1 MSSSQNLKIPL
12 QEISSVTNGFAEA
25 NIIRKGGYGLVYRGQ
40 SEQHGMLAIK
50 RLNRVCIGDN
60 EYGMEVTLL
69 SKYKHENLAS
79 LIGFCEEDGEKILV
93 YKYEANQSLDKFLR
107 SKDLSWMRHL
117 QICLSAA
124 RGLRYLH
131 NETGSKHRLIHG
143 DIKSSNILLDEN
155 WKAKISDFGLSKI
168 ALIDSA
174 NSVIFTGPNGTPGYV
189 DPQILNGG
197 ITQKSDVYSFGVVLY
212 EVLFGKL
219 VAVPGYLGD
228 SPFTVKMAKKHYL
241 METLHMMID
250 PDLRNEMT
258 SDSLRTFS
266 TITYQC
272 LEECTEDRPTMSLVV
287 EALEKALFYQQVSF
301 CYTFGPSFSHLW
313 FHNSCFFGRNPSGY
327 LYDVYIS
334 TSRVETKHF
343 VDCLCDALKQGGLS
357 TYKDN
362 SKRLSVIKES
372 RYFLIIFS
380 KNFGANDWN
389 LDEVVEIIEC
399 VKKRG
404 NFVTSVYWD
413 VRPSDVRGQTG
424 YFGEAMSKYDTHP
437 RMKVWKSA
445 LVEATKVPCFIQSDD
460 RPCEALAEQVAARIT
475 LESCISSN

>member
-1 MSSSQNLKIPL
+1 
-12 QEISSVTNGFAEA
+12 
-25 NIIRKGGYGLVYRGQ
+25 
-40 SEQHGMLAIK
+40 MLAIK
-50 RLNRVCIGDN
+50 RLNRVHIGDN

-189 DPQILNGG
+189 DPQILYGG
-197 ITQKSDVYSFGVVLY
+197 ITQKSDVYSFGVLLY

-219 VAVPGYLGD
+219 VAVLGYLGD
-228 SPFTVKMAKKHYL
+228 SRFTIKMTKKHYL

-250 PDLRNEMT
+250 PDLRNEMN

-266 TITYQC
+266 TIAYQC
-272 LEECTEDRPTMSLVV
+272 LEGRIEDRPTMSFVV
-287 EALEKALFYQQVSF
+287 EALEKAFFYQQES
-301 CYTFGPSFSHLW
+301 SE
-313 FHNSCFFGRNPSGY
+313 Y

-334 TSRVETKHF
+334 TSGVETEYF

-357 TYKDN
+357 TYKDK

-399 VKKRG
+399 VKKTG
-404 NFVTSVYWD
+404 NFVASVYWD
-413 VRPSDVRGQTG
+413 LRPSDVRGQTG

-437 RMKVWKSA
+437 RMKVWRSA
-445 LVEATKVPCFIQSDD
+445 LVEATKVPCFILSDD
-460 RPCEALAEQVAARIT
+460 R
-475 LESCISSN
+475 

>member
-1 MSSSQNLKIPL
+1 MWSM
-12 QEISSVTNGFAEA
+12 
-25 NIIRKGGYGLVYRGQ
+25 YRGE
-40 SEQHGMLAIK
+40 SEQHGMLAVK
-50 RLNRVCIGDN
+50 RFNCVRIGN
-60 EYGMEVTLL
+60 HEYGMEVTLL

-93 YKYEANQSLDKFLR
+93 YKYEANQSLGKFLR
-107 SKDLSWMRHL
+107 SKDLSWMRRL

-124 RGLRYLH
+124 HGLRYLH
-131 NETGSKHRLIHG
+131 NETRSEHGLIHG

-174 NSVIFTGPNGTPGYV
+174 NSVIFTGPGRTPGYV
-189 DPQILNGG
+189 DPQILYGR

-212 EVLFGKL
+212 EILFGKC
-219 VAVPGYLGD
+219 VAVLGYLGD
-228 SPFTVKMAKKHYL
+228 SRFTVKMAKKHYL

-250 PDLRNEMT
+250 PDLRNEMN

-266 TITYQC
+266 TIAYQC
-272 LEECTEDRPTMSLVV
+272 LEERIEDRPTMSLVV
-287 EALEKALFYQQVSF
+287 EALEKALFYQES
-301 CYTFGPSFSHLW
+301 SE
-313 FHNSCFFGRNPSGY
+313 Y

-334 TSRVETKHF
+334 TSGVETEYF
-343 VDCLCDALKQGGLS
+343 VDSLCDALKQGGLS
-357 TYKDN
+357 TYKDK
-362 SKRLSVIKES
+362 SKRLPVIKES

-380 KNFGANDWN
+380 KNFGANDRN

-404 NFVTSVYWD
+404 NSVTSVYWD

-437 RMKVWKSA
+437 RMKVWRSA
-445 LVEATKVPCFIQSDD
+445 LIEATKVPCFIQSDD
-460 RPCEALAEQVAARIT
+460 R
-475 LESCISSN
+475 